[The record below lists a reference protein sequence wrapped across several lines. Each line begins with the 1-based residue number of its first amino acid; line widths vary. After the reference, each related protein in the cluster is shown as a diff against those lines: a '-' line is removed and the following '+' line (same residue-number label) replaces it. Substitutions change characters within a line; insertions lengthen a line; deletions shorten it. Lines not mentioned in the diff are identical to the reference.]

1 MTIQIIQTILM
12 LMLLALVLYAN
23 KTVDQRIKQIKTDY
37 YSKGYSDGAKFVNK
51 MIKNFT
57 NEVKNNRKN
66 KQAISVDQLN
76 ENQVL

>member
-76 ENQVL
+76 EHEVL

>member
-12 LMLLALVLYAN
+12 LILLALVLYAN